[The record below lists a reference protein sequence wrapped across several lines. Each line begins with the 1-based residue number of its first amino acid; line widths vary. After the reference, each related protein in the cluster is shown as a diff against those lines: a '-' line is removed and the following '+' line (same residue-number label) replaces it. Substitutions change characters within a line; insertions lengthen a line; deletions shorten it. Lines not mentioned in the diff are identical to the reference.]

1 MTVEDLGPAFDS
13 VARSVYT
20 WIFLGVVVL
29 LYELRT
35 VLDRNPHTL
44 PLTTVVVSWVPGGI
58 TMAFLTWAWIHFFVR
73 YLNSGYWW
81 FK

>member
-1 MTVEDLGPAFDS
+1 MTVEDLGLAWE
-13 VARSVYT
+13 VIRRSVYT
-20 WIFLGVVVL
+20 WVALVLVVAV
-29 LYELRT
+29 YELRT